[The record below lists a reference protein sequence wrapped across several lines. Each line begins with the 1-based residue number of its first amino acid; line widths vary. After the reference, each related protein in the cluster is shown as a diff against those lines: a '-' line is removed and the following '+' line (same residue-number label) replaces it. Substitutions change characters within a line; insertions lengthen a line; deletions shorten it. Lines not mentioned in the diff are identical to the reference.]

1 MFSSQQGELFSDHSA
16 VQPQHG
22 KYYVQPRGYAFPP
35 GTGPRGETCR
45 TCQHKLSVDVGS
57 RTVPKCE
64 LVRVNWTHSR
74 RTDILVRSPACQYW
88 KPR

>member
-16 VQPQHG
+16 VQPQRG
-22 KYYVQPRGYAFPP
+22 KYYIQPRGYAFPP

-45 TCQHKLSVDVGS
+45 TCQHKVTV
-57 RTVPKCE
+57 RTDSNTFPKCE

-74 RTDILVRSPACQYW
+74 RTDILVSSPACQYW
-88 KPR
+88 KQR